1 MTCEIENQIFL
12 VLPLN
17 AWKSKC
23 DGIFLGTLLGPE
35 GTKVH
40 FWALKRSDLNSEMN
54 QVSGTKHFVK
64 LMYCIKS
71 KESLN
76 PARILRTA

>member
-1 MTCEIENQIFL
+1 MTCESENQIFL

-17 AWKSKC
+17 AWKRLFSRL
-23 DGIFLGTLLGPE
+23 ILGTLLGPE

-64 LMYCIKS
+64 LMQRIKS

>member
-1 MTCEIENQIFL
+1 
-12 VLPLN
+12 
-17 AWKSKC
+17 
-23 DGIFLGTLLGPE
+23 LGPE

-64 LMYCIKS
+64 LMQCIKS